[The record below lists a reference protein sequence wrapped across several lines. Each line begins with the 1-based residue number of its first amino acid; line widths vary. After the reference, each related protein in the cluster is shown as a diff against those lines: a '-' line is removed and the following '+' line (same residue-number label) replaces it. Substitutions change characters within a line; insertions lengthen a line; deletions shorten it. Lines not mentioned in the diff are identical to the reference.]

1 MFNKVVRKNLVI
13 AAGFFWTGT
22 AGYGQGVATERPGS
36 AIVEIQT
43 AQTATV
49 SNSGQDLTM
58 AGEDKTSKNVVEQE
72 KPVFWNWY
80 SEFGYESEY
89 IFRGTNVTPGSDGD
103 LFLDLE
109 VSKWGFT
116 LGFTDI
122 YQLGTARASSF
133 SLGEGGGG
141 GTGAE
146 ENSPSIKAFAPET
159 VQKFFNELDVF
170 FQYQRSFGPVE
181 LTAGNIGFFI
191 HREAQ
196 TFLDVTFF
204 DQRFSGLYGPYPT
217 VQNEQFDR
225 VFVRLATSVIPHIQP
240 WITYYQ
246 TVINDGQDNR
256 FYVAPH
262 IPPLPN
268 GEFVFFGSPPPEF
281 LKKFFHEP
289 FPPPQNNNYH
299 ERNDELGGYLEGRIR
314 GNFPIGEWI
323 DINPFWIISYS
334 YHDRSEPVNVLA
346 DSDPNHDFK
355 DILRGR
361 SLVGWNHTQVGLELP
376 IHILHFAGSSSTEWA
391 PPDVRVNLVPFGDY
405 SYHISKPTA
414 GTDRNE
420 WWGGVKVAVTF

>member
-1 MFNKVVRKNLVI
+1 
-13 AAGFFWTGT
+13 
-22 AGYGQGVATERPGS
+22 
-36 AIVEIQT
+36 
-43 AQTATV
+43 
-49 SNSGQDLTM
+49 M
-58 AGEDKTSKNVVEQE
+58 AGEYKSTRNVVEQE

-89 IFRGTNVTPGSDGD
+89 IFRGTNITPGADGD

-116 LGFTDI
+116 LGATDI
-122 YQLGTARASSF
+122 YQLGTARAPSF

-141 GTGAE
+141 GTGALQGQ
-146 ENSPSIKAFAPET
+146 SLIRSFAPET

-181 LTAGNIGFFI
+181 LTAGDIWFFI
-191 HREAQ
+191 HRDAQ
-196 TFLDVTFF
+196 TFVDVTFLPIF
-204 DQRFSGLYGPYPT
+204 QRFDGLYGPYPT
-217 VQNEQFDR
+217 IQNEQFNR
-225 VFVRLATSVIPHIQP
+225 VFVRLVTSVIPHIQP

-246 TVINDGQDNR
+246 TVLNDGEDHR
-256 FYVAPH
+256 FYIAPH
-262 IPPLPN
+262 IPPN
-268 GEFVFFGSPPPEF
+268 GLRVFYGSPPF
-281 LKKFFHEP
+281 NFFGI
-289 FPPPQNNNYH
+289 PQNNNYH

-323 DINPFWIISYS
+323 DINPFWVISYS

-346 DSDPNHDFK
+346 DSDPTHDFK
-355 DILRGR
+355 DTLRGR
-361 SLVGWNHTQVGLELP
+361 TLVGWNHTQVGLELP

-405 SYHISKPTA
+405 SYHISKPPA